1 MAEFLDVL
9 GKCSHDV
16 FAILYDRHCAAQAI
30 ATPAQAA
37 AAARPTTK
45 PSTLELKPDK
55 LAHDASMANYH
66 TWMKQFQA
74 FFDAGHLDTLP
85 CTQQQAY
92 LNNCLDDVLCAW
104 VNREASGTTPIYS
117 PVPGLVTCIS
127 ILDSTFLESNPIYLR
142 RKQFFDARQR
152 EGQTIIEFRE
162 ELLSLIEE
170 ADGDKNWRK

>member
-1 MAEFLDVL
+1 MWCSNITARDHKEEEVAEFLEVL

-55 LAHDASMANYH
+55 LAHDASMANH
-66 TWMKQFQA
+66 QTWIKQSRA
-74 FFDAGHLDTLP
+74 YFDVGHLDTLP

-92 LNNCLDDVLCAW
+92 LNNCLDDVLSVQ
-104 VNREASGTTPIYS
+104 VNLEASGTTPIYS
-117 PVPGLVTCIS
+117 PVPSLVLDLTIS
-127 ILDSTFLESNPIYLR
+127 RVESHPPL
-142 RKQFFDARQR
+142 A
-152 EGQTIIEFRE
+152 
-162 ELLSLIEE
+162 
-170 ADGDKNWRK
+170 